1 MFFSICFVGLFKNKG
16 FVKPKNTAP
25 FSNYAVFPLMSA
37 CFDAHVVR
45 YSLLEGGYS
54 LVLRRGVCRQKSEA
68 VALFTASS
76 CSLDAYQKGR
86 TKIPLRKRRDKV
98 TL

>member
-1 MFFSICFVGLFKNKG
+1 
-16 FVKPKNTAP
+16 VKPKNAAP
-25 FSNYAVFPLMSA
+25 FPNYAVFPLMSA

-45 YSLLEGGYS
+45 CSLLEGALWRGYS
-54 LVLRRGVCRQKSEA
+54 LLLRRGVCRQKSEA
-68 VALFTASS
+68 VTLFTASS